1 LGVIKPLLSEELA
14 KSHKAALKLKG
25 KKVKPEK
32 KKKRK
37 KSFMAATLNDRNR

>member
-1 LGVIKPLLSEELA
+1 M
-14 KSHKAALKLKG
+14 KG

-37 KSFMAATLNDRNR
+37 KIMAATLNEMDHEH